1 MGDVEENEVDEPI
14 VGVPDEG
21 PPEHPLP
28 DHHDEDDSVAG
39 APEEGPPEHPLPDLP
54 AAMPFHNDDD
64 VQGERP
70 VTQPEEA
77 GQHGGPGGGRPQRT
91 RVLPAALRDYVVDLP
106 GRRRPRGR

>member
-1 MGDVEENEVDEPI
+1 M
-14 VGVPDEG
+14 GVPDEG

-77 GQHGGPGGGRPQRT
+77 GHHGGLGGGRPQRT
-91 RVLPAALRDYVVDLP
+91 RVLLAALRDYVVDLP